1 MSSIVLSPGATGAAA
16 FTIEAPSTAT
26 SRVITLPDATDTLVG
41 KATTDTLTNK
51 TLVAPALGTP
61 ASGNL
66 ANCTGAITSGT
77 AQASTSGT
85 SIDFTGIPSGVKRI
99 TVMFNGVSTSGTS
112 NPQVQLGT
120 SSGITITGYVSTG
133 TNQVNNVSPQ
143 SASSTSG
150 FLCGE
155 ISLAAGILSGIYVIT
170 NISGNIWVGSFCGK
184 YGSTQTCVG
193 GGNVT
198 LGAILDRV
206 RITTANGTDTFD
218 AGSINILY
226 ES

>member
-1 MSSIVLSPGATGAAA
+1 MPNVIN
-16 FTIEAPSTAT
+16 AT
-26 SRVITLPDATDTLVG
+26 STGSGGLVSTGDDSGILNIQTNETTAITVDASQKVSF
-41 KATTDTLTNK
+41 TN
-51 TLVAPALGTP
+51 PIQGG
-61 ASGNL
+61 S
-66 ANCTGAITSGT
+66 ITSGT
-77 AQASTSGT
+77 AVASTSGT
-85 SIDFTGIPSGVKRI
+85 SIDFTSLPTWVKRI

-143 SASSTSG
+143 SAASTSG

-206 RITTANGTDTFD
+206 RLTTINGTDTFD
-218 AGSINILY
+218 AGSVNILY
-226 ES
+226 EG

>member
-1 MSSIVLSPGATGAAA
+1 MASVVISGDTSGSV
-16 FTIEAPSTAT
+16 TITAPAVAGTPT
-26 SRVITLPDATDTLVG
+26 LTLPTTTDTLVG

-51 TLVAPALGTP
+51 TLTSPTI
-61 ASGNL
+61 SGAVVSSMNSSV
-66 ANCTGAITSGT
+66 ITSGT
-77 AQASTSGT
+77 ATATTSGT
-85 SIDFTGIPSGVKRI
+85 SIDFTSIPSWVKRI

-133 TNQVNNVSPQ
+133 TNQVNNASPQ
-143 SASSTSG
+143 SAASTSG

-155 ISLAAGILSGIYVIT
+155 ISLAAGVLSGIYVIT

-206 RITTANGTDTFD
+206 RLTTINGTDTFD
-218 AGSINILY
+218 AGSINIIY
-226 ES
+226 E